1 MNYMSYTSIKLFKT
15 IPQLSRTIYTCIS
28 ETFLRW
34 SNTSKYNI
42 LRNPRYF
49 VSNTLLFKW
58 SIINIC
64 RSKQLIPRN
73 TITSEIIKESNRLT
87 MVTCRPLI
95 TMNIVTPRRNLL
107 TNNKIINHIRFTRTW
122 WTINPNNLL
131 LI

>member
-15 IPQLSRTIYTCIS
+15 IPQLSRTINTSIS

-73 TITSEIIKESNRLT
+73 TITSKVIKESNRLT
-87 MVTCRPLI
+87 MITCRPFI
-95 TMNIVTPRRNLL
+95 SMNIITPRRNLL
-107 TNNKIINHIRFTRTW
+107 TNSKIINHIRLTRTW
-122 WTINPNNLL
+122 WTINPNNLF